1 MKRVQ
6 REELIDV
13 LTARTKEPGES
24 RIEELRTEQ
33 VQEMRLK
40 GEEDLKRWLK
50 LEGLSDEDWL
60 LSLKRQARWL
70 EWCEGE
76 YGDGLEEYF
85 KERKKQLDTVS
96 YSIIRVRDEAVALEL
111 YLRIKEREAT
121 FEELAEEYSEG
132 PERRY
137 GGKVGPVPLSKPHP
151 QLANLLQISEE
162 GRLWPPKELE
172 GWWLVIRVNK
182 MVDTVLDTRTS
193 KRLLLEMGEK
203 EVHRQLGEANERF
216 N

>member
-1 MKRVQ
+1 MKRVR
-6 REELIDV
+6 REEIIDE
-13 LTARTKEPGES
+13 LLAPTKEPEGS
-24 RIEELRTEQ
+24 KIEDLRTEQ
-33 VQEMRLK
+33 VQELRLK
-40 GEEDLKRWLK
+40 GEEDLKAWLK
-50 LEGLSDEDWL
+50 LEGLSEEDWL
-60 LSLKRQARWL
+60 VSLKRQARWL

-76 YGDGLEEYF
+76 YGDDLEEYF
-85 KERKKQLDTVS
+85 KARKKQLDTVS
-96 YSIIRVRDEAVALEL
+96 YSIIRVKEEALALEL
-111 YLRIKEREAT
+111 YLRIKERESS
-121 FEELAEEYSEG
+121 FEEIAEKYSEG
-132 PERRY
+132 PERKY

-182 MVDTVLDTRTS
+182 IVDTVLDTRTS

-203 EVHRQLGEANERF
+203 EVHRQLAEANERF

>member
-1 MKRVQ
+1 MKRVR
-6 REELIDV
+6 REEIIDE
-13 LTARTKEPGES
+13 LLARTEEPAAS

-40 GEEDLKRWLK
+40 GEEDIKAWLK
-50 LEGLSDEDWL
+50 LEGLSEEDWL

-70 EWCEGE
+70 EWCERE
-76 YGDGLEEYF
+76 YGHGLEEYF
-85 KERKKQLDTVS
+85 KTRKKQLDTVS
-96 YSIIRVRDEAVALEL
+96 YSIIRVKDEAVALEL
-111 YLRIKEREAT
+111 YLRVKEREAT
-121 FEELAEEYSEG
+121 FEELAAEYSEG
-132 PERRY
+132 PERKH
-137 GGKVGPVPLSKPHP
+137 GGRVGPVPLSKPHP

-182 MVDTVLDTRTS
+182 MVETVLDTRTS
-193 KRLLLEMGEK
+193 RRLLLEMGEK
-203 EVHRQLGEANERF
+203 EVRRQLAEANERF